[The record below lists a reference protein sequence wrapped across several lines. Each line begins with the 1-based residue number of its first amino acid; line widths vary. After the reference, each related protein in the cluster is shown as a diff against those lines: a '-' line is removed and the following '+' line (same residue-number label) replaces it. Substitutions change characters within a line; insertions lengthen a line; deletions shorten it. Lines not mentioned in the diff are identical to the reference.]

1 MTNELYVPPK
11 PLTAR
16 NILLIVAGS
25 AMYAM
30 AVNLFLTP
38 LNLYA
43 GGVVGLAQLIR
54 TLAFPHVT
62 GIDVAG
68 LINLML
74 NIPLFLLAW
83 KGMSRKMV
91 FGTAVSIFVQTLVL
105 SAVKAPAAP
114 LLDDKLACILLAG
127 MIGGAGCG
135 IVLTNGGSAGGLD
148 LLGVYLTM
156 KSRHFSVGLMNILF
170 NVGLYSVCAVLFELS
185 TALYSEIFVAAFSAT
200 IDRWHY
206 QNIELELMIFTHHPE
221 IKETIM
227 KKYVRGVTCWKGM
240 GAYTGKETEVLVTV
254 VAKSEA
260 EDVKRDILAL
270 DPHAFIIVHQGTDV
284 TGGYQKRLV

>member
-1 MTNELYVPPK
+1 
-11 PLTAR
+11 
-16 NILLIVAGS
+16 
-25 AMYAM
+25 MYAM

-185 TALYSEIFVAAFSAT
+185 TALYSAI
-200 IDRWHY
+200 
-206 QNIELELMIFTHHPE
+206 IELELMIFTHHPE